1 MSQQSALHVA
11 PRVRRKRCGVSDRRL
26 AASKPVLVVC
36 SRVRN
41 ADLLRTRGGLMGQ
54 WMMIVMA
61 LIGGLLI
68 AVTKSSV
75 VAGLGVIMFL
85 GGLIG
90 ATFSLAASRITSRS
104 RDDTAMLSP
113 DVLQAIR
120 DKAARDAATQ
130 AGRSVPAVVHRPD

>member
-1 MSQQSALHVA
+1 
-11 PRVRRKRCGVSDRRL
+11 
-26 AASKPVLVVC
+26 
-36 SRVRN
+36 
-41 ADLLRTRGGLMGQ
+41 MGR

-61 LIGGLLI
+61 LIGGLLV

-75 VAGLGVIMFL
+75 VAGLGVVMVL

-113 DVLQAIR
+113 EVMQAIR
-120 DKAARDAATQ
+120 DKAARDAAAS
-130 AGRSVPAVVHRPD
+130 AGRSLPAGIKQRD

>member
-1 MSQQSALHVA
+1 
-11 PRVRRKRCGVSDRRL
+11 
-26 AASKPVLVVC
+26 
-36 SRVRN
+36 
-41 ADLLRTRGGLMGQ
+41 
-54 WMMIVMA
+54 MIVMA
-61 LIGGLLI
+61 LIGGLLVV
-68 AVTKSSV
+68 VTKSSM

-120 DKAARDAATQ
+120 DKAARDAAAQT
-130 AGRSVPAVVHRPD
+130 GHSVPSGKHRPD